1 MSEGRAWMPLYVA
14 DYLADTRHLSTT
26 EHGAY
31 LLLIMHAWTNNGQL
45 PLDETR
51 LARIAG
57 LSSREWSASREI
69 ILQFF
74 GMQEDGYRHK
84 RIDAELSRTDEII
97 EKRRRAGKAS
107 AASRRQRSANT
118 CSTHVGTH
126 ASTPAPTHGQQTARP
141 SQSPYVSASAN
152 AAADTAQEPQRQHSP
167 ALSRKPISPDWQ
179 PSPEDLAFVAMNTPG
194 SAWPPEKIT
203 RITHE
208 FVAHYRS
215 RGNLS
220 ADWSADF
227 RRWILRQ
234 PRFER
239 AHESPSPAG
248 FSDPILRAVEA
259 EMGA

>member
-57 LSSREWSASREI
+57 LSSREWSASRAV

-74 GMQEDGYRHK
+74 MQHEDGYRHK
-84 RIDAELSRTDEII
+84 RVDAELTRTDEII

-118 CSTHVGTH
+118 CSTHFETNGP
-126 ASTPAPTHGQQTARP
+126 ANAPTQGQQTARP

-152 AAADTAQEPQRQHSP
+152 AAADTAQELQRQHPP
-167 ALSRKPISPDWQ
+167 ALPRKPISPDWR
-179 PSPEDLAFVAMNTPG
+179 PSPDDLAFVATNTPG
-194 SAWPPEKIT
+194 SAWSPEKLT

-215 RGNLS
+215 RGILS

-239 AHESPSPAG
+239 PHETPSPAG

>member
-45 PLDETR
+45 PLDEAR

-57 LSSREWSASREI
+57 LNSREWTASRAV
-69 ILQFF
+69 ILDFF
-74 GMQEDGYRHK
+74 ARYEDGYRNK
-84 RIDAELSRTDEII
+84 RVDAELSRTDALI

-107 AASRRQRSANT
+107 AASRRQRSAST
-118 CSTHVGTH
+118 CSTHVGTE
-126 ASTPAPTHGQQTARP
+126 APTYGPTPDQQTARP
-141 SQSPYVSASAN
+141 SQSPYVSASAY
-152 AAADTAQEPQRQHSP
+152 AAADTAPEPQRQQP
-167 ALSRKPISPDWQ
+167 ATLPRKPIPPGWQ
-179 PSPEDLAFVAMNTPG
+179 PSPEDLAFVAMSTPG
-194 SAWPPEKIT
+194 NAWSPEKLT

-227 RRWILRQ
+227 RRWVLRQ

-239 AHESPSPAG
+239 AVETPSPAG

>member
-14 DYLADTRHLSTT
+14 DYLADTRHLSTS

-45 PLDETR
+45 PLDEAR

-57 LSSREWSASREI
+57 LSSREWSASRDV
-69 ILQFF
+69 ILEFF
-74 GMQEDGYRHK
+74 ARHEDGYRNK
-84 RIDAELSRTDEII
+84 RVDAELTRTDELI

-118 CSTHVGTH
+118 CSTHAGTQG
-126 ASTPAPTHGQQTARP
+126 ATNAPERGQQTARP
-141 SQSPYVSASAN
+141 SQSPYVSASAY
-152 AAADTAQEPQRQHSP
+152 AAAETTPEPQRQQPP
-167 ALSRKPISPDWQ
+167 APLKIPISPDWQ

-194 SAWPPEKIT
+194 SAWSPEKLM

-215 RGNLS
+215 RGILS

-234 PRFER
+234 PRFEH
-239 AHESPSPAG
+239 AHETPSPAG
-248 FSDPILRAVEA
+248 FSDPILRAIEA